1 MICKLVLLALLV
13 FDLTLECV
21 KHGESTVKE
30 YNGFIALLSVAIT
43 LALFYGAGLFD
54 NFNL

>member
-1 MICKLVLLALLV
+1 MICKLVLLALLL
-13 FDLTLECV
+13 FDFTLECV

-30 YNGFIALLSVAIT
+30 YNGFVALLSALIM
-43 LALFYGAGLFD
+43 LGLFYGAGMFD